1 LYNGE
6 KISIEEDVMPY
17 GYNGKILHV
26 DLTKGE
32 LTVEE
37 PQEAFYRTYLG
48 GSAMGMHY
56 ILREMSAGADPLG
69 PENVLTLMTGV
80 TTGAAISGQ
89 SRINANAKSP
99 ISGGIGDSQGG
110 GFFPA
115 ELKFAGFD
123 GIVIKGKAANPVYL
137 AIIDGKAELHDA
149 AHLMGKKTGE
159 VEELLARDLH
169 DDKIEVLQHGPA
181 AEKGVLFSSLVSM
194 SNRHNG
200 RTGMGLVMASK
211 NLRAVVARGRQRVAV
226 ADPRAL
232 AALNKTGP
240 KILPDNP
247 DMPGL
252 AEEGTATVVLF
263 QNTIGSLPTR
273 NYTEGQFESCDDI
286 SGARMVETILKE
298 RDTCFACVVRCKRVV
313 EVLHGPYRAEPKY
326 GGPEYETVS
335 TFGSYC
341 GVNNLAAIA
350 AANQMCNEYGADTIA
365 AGATVAFAMECFE
378 KGIIGREQTGGLEL
392 RFGDADAMLKALDA
406 MLNGQGPLGEVLS
419 KGSERA
425 AKVWGNGAEECLITV
440 KGAEAPAHMPQA
452 KRSLGL
458 IYAVNPFGADH
469 QSSEHDPYYEEGVAD
484 LNLNRLKMIG
494 LGEPQPGYSL
504 TPEKV
509 RFAYLTEVF
518 YSMLD
523 SAELCQ
529 FVFGPAWTLYGP
541 AETVEMIRAVTG
553 WDITVDELMEVGRR
567 RLNLFRTFNAR
578 EGLDRK
584 ADKLPKKFF
593 KQLQGAGPTAGIALT
608 HEEIESA
615 LDEYYRLAG
624 WTDDGVPTPE
634 TLRKHDL
641 EWAAQYLPA

>member
-1 LYNGE
+1 
-6 KISIEEDVMPY
+6 MPY

-32 LTVEE
+32 LAVEE
-37 PQEAFYRTYLG
+37 PEEAFYRKYLG
-48 GSAMGMHY
+48 GSAMAMHY
-56 ILREMSAGADPLG
+56 LLRDMPKGADPLG
-69 PENVLTLMTGV
+69 PENILILMTGV

-123 GIVIKGKAANPVYL
+123 GIVIKGKSPKPVYL
-137 AIIDGKAELHDA
+137 AIIDGQAELRDA
-149 AHLMGKKTGE
+149 SHLLGKKTGE
-159 VEELLARDLH
+159 V
-169 DDKIEVLQHGPA
+169 DDIIHQEVDSKAEILQHGPA

-194 SNRHNG
+194 ANRNNG

-211 NLRAVVARGRQRVAV
+211 NLKAVVARGRKKVSL
-226 ADPRAL
+226 ADPKAL
-232 AALNKTGP
+232 TGLNKAGP

-252 AEEGTATVVLF
+252 AAEGTATVVLF
-263 QNTIGSLPTR
+263 QNTIGSLPAR
-273 NYTEGQFESCDDI
+273 NYSEGQFESCEDI
-286 SGARMVETILKE
+286 SGGRMVETMLKE
-298 RDTCFACVVRCKRVV
+298 RDTCYACVVRCKRVV
-313 EVLHGPYRAEPKY
+313 EIKEGAYRADPKY
-326 GGPEYETVS
+326 GGPEYETLG

-341 GVNNLAAIA
+341 GINNLEAIA
-350 AANQMCNEYGADTIA
+350 TANQVCNEYGVDTIA
-365 AGATVAFAMECFE
+365 AGATIAFAMECFE
-378 KGIIGREQTGGLEL
+378 KGVIGKEQTGGLEL
-392 RFGDADAMLKALDA
+392 KYGDPDAMLKALDV
-406 MLNGQGPLGEVLS
+406 MVNCEGPLGEVLS
-419 KGSERA
+419 QGSERA
-425 AKVWGNGAEECLITV
+425 AQIWGNGADEFLITV

-469 QSSEHDPYYEEGVAD
+469 QSSEHDPYYEEGVAE
-484 LNLNRLKMIG
+484 LNLNRLKLIG

-529 FVFGPAWTLYGP
+529 FVYGPAWTLYGP

-553 WDITVDELMEVGRR
+553 WDITVEELMTVGER
-567 RLNLFRTFNAR
+567 RLNMFRAFNAR

-593 KQLQGAGPTAGIALT
+593 KQLQGTGPTAGMALS
-608 HEEIESA
+608 HAEIESA
-615 LDEYYRLAG
+615 IDEYYRLAG
-624 WTDDGVPTPE
+624 WTNNGIPTRQTME
-634 TLRKHDL
+634 RLDIA
-641 EWAAQYLPA
+641 WAL

>member
-1 LYNGE
+1 
-6 KISIEEDVMPY
+6 MPN

-37 PQEAFYRTYLG
+37 PEEAFYRKYLG

-56 ILREMSAGADPLG
+56 ILREMPKGADPLG

-123 GIVIKGKAANPVYL
+123 GIVIKGKSPEPVYL
-137 AIIDGKAELHDA
+137 AIVEGNAELRDA

-159 VEELLARDLH
+159 VDDILH
-169 DDKIEVLQHGPA
+169 KEIDPKAEVLQHGPA
-181 AEKGVLFSSLVSM
+181 AERGVLFSSLVSM

-211 NLRAVVARGRQRVAV
+211 NLKAVVARGRKRVSLAH
-226 ADPRAL
+226 PKAL
-232 AALNKTGP
+232 TDLNKTGP

-252 AEEGTATVVLF
+252 AAEGTATVVLF
-263 QNTIGSLPTR
+263 QNTIGSLPTH
-273 NYTEGQFESCDDI
+273 NYNEAQFEYCEDI

-298 RDTCFACVVRCKRVV
+298 RDTCYACVVRCKRVV
-313 EVLHGPYRAEPKY
+313 EVKEGAYRSDPKY
-326 GGPEYETVS
+326 GGPEYETLG

-341 GVNNLAAIA
+341 GINDLPAVAL
-350 AANQMCNEYGADTIA
+350 ANQICNEYGVDTIA
-365 AGATVAFAMECFE
+365 CGASIAFAMECYE
-378 KGIIGREQTGGLEL
+378 KGVINQEQTGGIEL
-392 RFGDADAMLKALDA
+392 KFGDPEAMLQALHA
-406 MLNGQGPLGEVLS
+406 IVNCEGPLGEVLS

-425 AKVWGNGAEECLITV
+425 ARVWGNGAEEHLITV

-523 SAELCQ
+523 SLELCQ

-541 AETVEMIRAVTG
+541 AETVEMLRAVTG
-553 WDITVDELMEVGRR
+553 WDITVEELMEVGKR

-615 LDEYYRLAG
+615 IDEYYRLAG
-624 WTDDGVPTPE
+624 WTSDGVPTRE
-634 TLRKHDL
+634 TLEKHDI
-641 EWAAQYLPA
+641 EWAAEYLPA

>member
-1 LYNGE
+1 
-6 KISIEEDVMPY
+6 MPN
-17 GYNGKILHV
+17 GYNGRILHV
-26 DLTKGE
+26 DLTNGT
-32 LTVEE
+32 LTIEE
-37 PQEAFYRTYLG
+37 PDEAFYRKYLG

-56 ILREMSAGADPLG
+56 ILHEMPKGADPVG

-80 TTGAAISGQ
+80 TTGATISGQ

-99 ISGGIGDSQGG
+99 ISGGIGDSQSG

-123 GIVIKGKAANPVYL
+123 GIVIKGKSAKPVYL
-137 AIIDGKAELHDA
+137 SIIDGNAELRDA
-149 AHLMGKKTGE
+149 AHLMGKRTGE
-159 VEELLARDLH
+159 V
-169 DDKIEVLQHGPA
+169 DDIIHREVDPKAEILQHGPA
-181 AEKGVLFSSLVSM
+181 AEKGVIFSSLLSM
-194 SNRHNG
+194 SNRNNG

-211 NLRAVVARGRQRVAV
+211 NLKAVVVRGRKKPAI
-226 ADPRAL
+226 AEPKAL
-232 AALNKTGP
+232 IALNKTGP
-240 KILPDNP
+240 KILPENP

-252 AEEGTATVVLF
+252 AAEGTATVVLF
-263 QNTIGSLPTR
+263 QNTIGSLPAR
-273 NYTEGQFESCDDI
+273 NYNEGQFDSCEEI

-313 EVLHGPYRAEPKY
+313 EIKEGAYRADPKY
-326 GGPEYETVS
+326 GGPEYETLG

-341 GVNNLAAIA
+341 GVNDLAAISL
-350 AANQMCNEYGADTIA
+350 ANQMCNEYAVDTIA
-365 AGATVAFAMECFE
+365 AGATIAFAMECFE
-378 KGIIGREQTGGLEL
+378 NGVITTEQTNGLEL
-392 RFGDADAMLKALDA
+392 KYGDAAAMISALEM
-406 MLNGQGPLGEVLS
+406 MLNAEGEFGRTLGQ
-419 KGSERA
+419 GSERA
-425 AKVWGNGAEECLITV
+425 AKIWGKGSEDFLITV

-469 QSSEHDPYYEEGVAD
+469 QSSEHDPYYEEGVAA

-541 AETVEMIRAVTG
+541 AETVEMMRAVTG
-553 WDITVDELMEVGRR
+553 WDITVQELMVVGER
-567 RLNLFRTFNAR
+567 RLNLFRMFNAR

-584 ADKLPKKFF
+584 ADKLPKKFY
-593 KQLQGAGPTAGIALT
+593 KQLQGAGPTAGMALT

-615 LDEYYRLAG
+615 IDEYYRLAG
-624 WTDDGVPTPE
+624 WTNNGIPTSE
-634 TLRKHDL
+634 TMERLDIA
-641 EWAAQYLPA
+641 WAM

>member
-1 LYNGE
+1 
-6 KISIEEDVMPY
+6 MPY

-32 LTVEE
+32 LAVEE
-37 PQEAFYRTYLG
+37 PNEAFYRKYLG

-56 ILREMSAGADPLG
+56 ILREMPKGADALG

-123 GIVIKGKAANPVYL
+123 GIVIKGKSPKPVYL
-137 AIIDGKAELHDA
+137 AIVEGQAELHDA

-159 VEELLARDLH
+159 V
-169 DDKIEVLQHGPA
+169 DDIIHREVDPKAEILQHGPA
-181 AEKGVLFSSLVSM
+181 AEKGILFSSLLSM

-211 NLRAVVARGRQRVAV
+211 NLKAVVVRGRKKVSL
-226 ADPRAL
+226 ADPKAL

-252 AEEGTATVVLF
+252 AAEGTATVVLF

-273 NYTEGQFESCDDI
+273 NYNEGQFEDCEDI

-298 RDTCFACVVRCKRVV
+298 RDTCYACVVRCKRVV
-313 EVLHGPYRAEPKY
+313 EVKEGAYRAEPKY
-326 GGPEYETVS
+326 GGPEYETIG

-341 GVNNLAAIA
+341 GVKDLAAIA
-350 AANQMCNEYGADTIA
+350 HANQICNENGVDTIA
-365 AGATVAFAMECFE
+365 CGATIAFAIECFE
-378 KGIIGREQTGGLEL
+378 KGIINKEQTGGLEL
-392 RFGDADAMLKALDA
+392 KFGDPDAMLKALDA
-406 MLNGQGPLGEVLS
+406 IVNCEGPLGEVLS

-425 AKVWGNGAEECLITV
+425 AKIWGNGADECLITV

-523 SAELCQ
+523 SLELCQ

-541 AETVEMIRAVTG
+541 AETVEMVRAVTG
-553 WDITVDELMEVGRR
+553 WDITVDELMAVGER

-584 ADKLPKKFF
+584 DDKLPKKFF

-615 LDEYYRLAG
+615 LDEYYKLAG
-624 WTDDGVPTPE
+624 WTNNGIPTQPTME
-634 TLRKHDL
+634 RLDIA
-641 EWAAQYLPA
+641 WAL

>member
-1 LYNGE
+1 M
-6 KISIEEDVMPY
+6 EEVAMAY

-26 DLTKGE
+26 DLTRGE
-32 LTVEE
+32 LTVDE
-37 PQEAFYRTYLG
+37 PNEAFYRKYLG

-56 ILREMSAGADPLG
+56 ILRDMPKGADPIG
-69 PENVLTLMTGV
+69 PENVLTLMASV

-115 ELKFAGFD
+115 EMKFAGID
-123 GIVIKGKAANPVYL
+123 GIVIKGKSAKPVYL
-137 AIIDGKAELHDA
+137 WIKDGEFELRDA
-149 AHLMGKKTGE
+149 AHLLGQKTGE
-159 VEELLARDLH
+159 VDEILKQELGDK
-169 DDKIEVLQHGPA
+169 KIEILQHGPA
-181 AEKGVLFSSLVSM
+181 AEKGVIFSSLVSM
-194 SNRHNG
+194 ANRNNG

-211 NLRAVVARGRQRVAV
+211 NLKAVVVRGTRKPAI
-226 ADPRAL
+226 ADPKAL
-232 AALNKTGP
+232 TELNKTGP

-252 AEEGTATVVLF
+252 AAEGTATVVLF

-273 NYTEGQFESCDDI
+273 NYAEGQFESCEDI

-298 RDTCFACVVRCKRVV
+298 RDTCYACVVRCKRVV
-313 EVLHGPYRAEPKY
+313 EIKEGAYRADPKY
-326 GGPEYETVS
+326 GGPEYETLG

-341 GVNNLAAIA
+341 GINNMAAIA
-350 AANQMCNEYGADTIA
+350 TANQMCNEYGVDTIA
-365 AGATVAFAMECFE
+365 AGATIAFAMECFE
-378 KGIIGREQTGGLEL
+378 KGVITKEHTNGLEL
-392 RFGDADAMLKALDA
+392 KFGDADAMLKALE
-406 MLNGQGPLGEVLS
+406 MLLNGEGQLGKTLGQ
-419 KGSERA
+419 GSERA
-425 AKVWGNGAEECLITV
+425 AKIWGNGADEYLITV

-523 SAELCQ
+523 SVELCQ

-553 WDITVDELMEVGRR
+553 WDITVDELMEVGKR

-608 HEEIESA
+608 HEEVESA
-615 LDEYYRLAG
+615 IDEYYKLAG
-624 WTDDGVPTPE
+624 WSANGVPTRE
-634 TLRKHDL
+634 TLKQHDI
-641 EWAAQYLPA
+641 EWAAEYLPA

>member
-1 LYNGE
+1 
-6 KISIEEDVMPY
+6 MPY

-26 DLTKGE
+26 DLTTGE
-32 LTVEE
+32 LMVEE
-37 PQEAFYRTYLG
+37 PEEAFYRKYMG
-48 GSAMGMHY
+48 GSAMAMHY
-56 ILREMSAGADPLG
+56 ILREMPKGADPLG

-123 GIVIKGKAANPVYL
+123 GIVIKGKSSKPVYL
-137 AIIDGKAELHDA
+137 AILDGKAELRDST
-149 AHLMGKKTGE
+149 HLLGKTTGE
-159 VEELLARDLH
+159 V
-169 DDKIEVLQHGPA
+169 DDIIHREVDPKAEILQHGPA
-181 AEKGVLFSSLVSM
+181 AENGVLFSSLVSM
-194 SNRHNG
+194 SNRNNG

-211 NLRAVVARGRQRVAV
+211 NLKAVVARGKKKPSI
-226 ADPRAL
+226 ADPKAL

-252 AEEGTATVVLF
+252 AAEGTATVVLF
-263 QNTIGSLPTR
+263 QNTIGSLPAR
-273 NYTEGQFESCDDI
+273 NYNEGQFEACEDI

-313 EVLHGPYRAEPKY
+313 ELKDGAYRAEPRY
-326 GGPEYETVS
+326 GGPEYETLG

-341 GVNNLAAIA
+341 GVSDLAAISQ
-350 AANQMCNEYGADTIA
+350 ANQMCNQYGVDTIA
-365 AGATVAFAMECFE
+365 AGATIAFAMECFE
-378 KGIIGREQTGGLEL
+378 NSVITTEQTGGLEL
-392 RFGDADAMLKALDA
+392 RFGDADAMLRALEM
-406 MLNGQGPLGEVLS
+406 MLNTEGEFGKTLGQ
-419 KGSERA
+419 GSERA
-425 AKVWGNGAEECLITV
+425 AKIWGNGAEDYLITV

-494 LGEPQPGYSL
+494 LGDPQPGYSL

-523 SAELCQ
+523 SVELCQ
-529 FVFGPAWTLYGP
+529 FVYGPAWTLYGP

-553 WDITVDELMEVGRR
+553 WDVTVEELMAVGER

-593 KQLQGAGPTAGIALT
+593 KRLQGEGPTAGIALT
-608 HEEIESA
+608 HTEIESA
-615 LDEYYRLAG
+615 IDEYYRLAG
-624 WTDDGVPTPE
+624 WTDNGIPTLQTME
-634 TLRKHDL
+634 RLDIV
-641 EWAAQYLPA
+641 WAL

>member
-1 LYNGE
+1 
-6 KISIEEDVMPY
+6 MPY

-26 DLTKGE
+26 DLTTGE
-32 LTVEE
+32 LMVEE
-37 PQEAFYRTYLG
+37 PTEAFYRKYLG

-56 ILREMSAGADPLG
+56 ILREMPKGADPLG
-69 PENVLTLMTGV
+69 SENVLTLMTGV
-80 TTGAAISGQ
+80 TTGATISGQ

-99 ISGGIGDSQGG
+99 ISGGIGDSQSG

-123 GIVIKGKAANPVYL
+123 GIVIKGKSPVPVYL
-137 AIIDGKAELHDA
+137 AIIDGNAELRDA
-149 AHLMGKKTGE
+149 AHLMGKKTGDVDDIIHRE
-159 VEELLARDLH
+159 VDPKAE
-169 DDKIEVLQHGPA
+169 ILQHGPA

-211 NLRAVVARGRQRVAV
+211 NLKAVVVRGRKKPLI
-226 ADPRAL
+226 ADPKAL
-232 AALNKTGP
+232 IALNKTGP

-252 AEEGTATVVLF
+252 ATEGTATVVLF
-263 QNTIGSLPTR
+263 QNTIGSLPAR
-273 NYTEGQFESCDDI
+273 NYNEGQFDSCEDI

-313 EVLHGPYRAEPKY
+313 EIKEGAYRAEPRY
-326 GGPEYETVS
+326 GGPEYETLG

-341 GVNNLAAIA
+341 GVSDLAAISL
-350 AANQMCNEYGADTIA
+350 ANQMCNEYSVDTIA
-365 AGATVAFAMECFE
+365 AGATIAFAMECFE
-378 KGIIGREQTGGLEL
+378 KGVITTEQTGGLEL
-392 RFGDADAMLKALDA
+392 RFGDADAMLRALEM
-406 MLNGQGPLGEVLS
+406 MLNAEGEFGKTLGQ
-419 KGSERA
+419 GSERA
-425 AKVWGNGAEECLITV
+425 AQIWGKGSDEFLITV

-484 LNLNRLKMIG
+484 LNLNRLKLIG
-494 LGEPQPGYSL
+494 LSEPQPGYSL

-523 SAELCQ
+523 SVELCQ
-529 FVFGPAWTLYGP
+529 FVYGPAWTLYGP

-553 WDITVDELMEVGRR
+553 WDITVEELMTVGER
-567 RLNLFRTFNAR
+567 RLNLFRMFNAR

-584 ADKLPKKFF
+584 QDKLPKKFF
-593 KQLQGAGPTAGIALT
+593 KKLQGTGPTAGIALT

-615 LDEYYRLAG
+615 IDEYYRLAG
-624 WTDDGVPTPE
+624 WTNNGIPTTE
-634 TLRKHDL
+634 TMERLDIA
-641 EWAAQYLPA
+641 WAL

>member
-1 LYNGE
+1 
-6 KISIEEDVMPY
+6 MPH
-17 GYNGKILHV
+17 GYNGRILHV
-26 DLTKGE
+26 DLTTGM

-37 PQEAFYRTYLG
+37 PPDSFYRKYLG

-56 ILREMSAGADPLG
+56 ILREMPKGADPVG

-123 GIVIKGKAANPVYL
+123 GLVIKGKSPKPVYL
-137 AIIDGKAELHDA
+137 AIIDGNTELRDA
-149 AHLMGKKTGE
+149 AHLMGKTTGE
-159 VEELLARDLH
+159 V
-169 DDKIEVLQHGPA
+169 DDIIHREVDPKAEILQHGPA
-181 AEKGVLFSSLVSM
+181 AEKGVIFSSLVSM
-194 SNRHNG
+194 SNRNNG

-211 NLRAVVARGRQRVAV
+211 NLKAVVARGTKKPSL
-226 ADPRAL
+226 ADSKAL
-232 AALNKTGP
+232 AVLNRMGP

-252 AEEGTATVVLF
+252 AAEGTATVVLF
-263 QNTIGSLPTR
+263 QNTIGSLPTH
-273 NYTEGQFESCDDI
+273 NYSKGQFDACEDI
-286 SGARMVETILKE
+286 SGGRMVETILKE

-313 EVLHGPYRAEPKY
+313 EVKEGAYRADPKY
-326 GGPEYETVS
+326 GGPEYETLG

-341 GVNNLAAIA
+341 NVRDLAAISQ
-350 AANQMCNEYGADTIA
+350 ANHMCNAYGVDTIA
-365 AGATVAFAMECFE
+365 AGATISFAMECFE
-378 KGIIGREQTGGLEL
+378 NGVINVDQTNGLEL
-392 RFGDADAMLKALDA
+392 KFGDADAMLKALDM
-406 MLNGQGPLGEVLS
+406 MLNAEGEFGRTLGQ
-419 KGSERA
+419 GSERA
-425 AKVWGNGAEECLITV
+425 AKIWGKGADEFLITV

-484 LNLNRLKMIG
+484 LNLNRLKLIG
-494 LGEPQPGYSL
+494 LGDPQPGYSL

-523 SAELCQ
+523 SVELCQ
-529 FVFGPAWTLYGP
+529 FVYGPAWTLYGP
-541 AETVEMIRAVTG
+541 AETAQMIQAVTG
-553 WDITVDELMEVGRR
+553 WDITVEELMAVGER
-567 RLNLFRTFNAR
+567 RLNLFRAFNAR

-584 ADKLPKKFF
+584 QDKLPKKFF
-593 KQLQGAGPTAGIALT
+593 KQLQGDGPTAGMALS
-608 HEEIESA
+608 HEEVESA
-615 LDEYYRLAG
+615 IDEYYRLAG
-624 WTDDGVPTPE
+624 WTNNGIPTPE
-634 TLRKHDL
+634 TMERL
-641 EWAAQYLPA
+641 EIAWAL

>member
-1 LYNGE
+1 
-6 KISIEEDVMPY
+6 MPN

-37 PQEAFYRTYLG
+37 PDEAFYRKYLG

-56 ILREMSAGADPLG
+56 ILREMPRGADPLG

-123 GIVIKGKAANPVYL
+123 GIVIKGKSPKPVYL
-137 AIIDGKAELHDA
+137 AIVDGKAELRDA

-159 VEELLARDLH
+159 V
-169 DDKIEVLQHGPA
+169 DDIIHSDVDPKAEILQHGPA

-194 SNRHNG
+194 SNRNNG

-211 NLRAVVARGRQRVAV
+211 NLKAVVARGRKRVTLAN
-226 ADPRAL
+226 PKAL
-232 AALNKTGP
+232 TDLNKTGP

-252 AEEGTATVVLF
+252 AAEGTATVVLF
-263 QNTIGSLPTR
+263 QNTIGSLPAR
-273 NYTEGQFESCDDI
+273 NYNEGQFDSCEDI

-298 RDTCFACVVRCKRVV
+298 RDTCYACVVRCKRVV
-313 EVLHGPYRAEPKY
+313 EIKEGAYRAEPRY
-326 GGPEYETVS
+326 GGPEYETLG

-341 GVNNLAAIA
+341 GVSDLAAISLA
-350 AANQMCNEYGADTIA
+350 SQMCNEYAVDTIA
-365 AGATVAFAMECFE
+365 AGATIAFAMECFE
-378 KGIIGREQTGGLEL
+378 NGIITKEQTGGLEL
-392 RFGDADAMLKALDA
+392 RFGDADAMIRALEM
-406 MLNGQGPLGEVLS
+406 MLNGEGEFGRILGQ
-419 KGSERA
+419 GSERA
-425 AKVWGNGAEECLITV
+425 AKIWGNGADEFLITV

-529 FVFGPAWTLYGP
+529 FVYGPAWTLYGP
-541 AETVEMIRAVTG
+541 AETVEMINAVTG
-553 WDITVDELMEVGRR
+553 WDITVDELMEVGKR

-578 EGLDRK
+578 EGLDRQ
-584 ADKLPKKFF
+584 ADKLPKKFY
-593 KQLQGAGPTAGIALT
+593 KQLQGAGPTAGMALT
-608 HEEIESA
+608 HDEIESA
-615 LDEYYRLAG
+615 IDEYYKLAG
-624 WTDDGVPTPE
+624 WTNDGVPTRE
-634 TLRKHDL
+634 TLQKHDI
-641 EWAAQYLPA
+641 EWAAEYLPA

>member
-1 LYNGE
+1 
-6 KISIEEDVMPY
+6 MPY

-26 DLTKGE
+26 DLTTGE
-32 LTVEE
+32 LMVEE
-37 PQEAFYRTYLG
+37 PTEAFYRKYLG

-56 ILREMSAGADPLG
+56 ILREMPKGADPLG

-80 TTGAAISGQ
+80 TTGATISGQ

-99 ISGGIGDSQGG
+99 ISGGIGDSQSG

-123 GIVIKGKAANPVYL
+123 GIVIKGKSPAPVYL
-137 AIIDGKAELHDA
+137 AIIDGNAELRDA
-149 AHLMGKKTGE
+149 AHLMGKKTGDVDDIIHRE
-159 VEELLARDLH
+159 VDPKAE
-169 DDKIEVLQHGPA
+169 ILQHGPA

-211 NLRAVVARGRQRVAV
+211 NLKAVVVRGRKKPLI
-226 ADPRAL
+226 ADPKAL
-232 AALNKTGP
+232 IALNKTGP

-252 AEEGTATVVLF
+252 AAEGTATVVLF
-263 QNTIGSLPTR
+263 QNTIGSLPAR
-273 NYTEGQFESCDDI
+273 NYNEGQFDSCEDI
-286 SGARMVETILKE
+286 SGARMVATILKE

-313 EVLHGPYRAEPKY
+313 EIKEGAYRAEPRY
-326 GGPEYETVS
+326 GGPEYETLG

-341 GVNNLAAIA
+341 GVSDLAAISL
-350 AANQMCNEYGADTIA
+350 ANQMCNEYSVDTIA
-365 AGATVAFAMECFE
+365 AGATIAFAMECFE
-378 KGIIGREQTGGLEL
+378 KGVITTEQTGGLEL
-392 RFGDADAMLKALDA
+392 RFGDADAMLRALEM
-406 MLNGQGPLGEVLS
+406 MLNAEGEFGKTLGQ
-419 KGSERA
+419 GSERA
-425 AKVWGNGAEECLITV
+425 AQIWGKGSDEFLITV

-484 LNLNRLKMIG
+484 LNLNRLKLIG
-494 LGEPQPGYSL
+494 LSEPQLAYSL

-509 RFAYLTEVF
+509 RFAYLTGVF

-541 AETVEMIRAVTG
+541 AETVEMMRAVTG
-553 WDITVDELMEVGRR
+553 WDITVEELMTVGER
-567 RLNLFRTFNAR
+567 RLNLFRMFNAR
-578 EGLDRK
+578 EGLDRRH
-584 ADKLPKKFF
+584 DKLPKKFF

-615 LDEYYRLAG
+615 IDEYYQLAG
-624 WTDDGVPTPE
+624 WTNNGIPTTE
-634 TLRKHDL
+634 TMERLDIA
-641 EWAAQYLPA
+641 WAM

>member
-1 LYNGE
+1 
-6 KISIEEDVMPY
+6 
-17 GYNGKILHV
+17 
-26 DLTKGE
+26 
-32 LTVEE
+32 
-37 PQEAFYRTYLG
+37 
-48 GSAMGMHY
+48 
-56 ILREMSAGADPLG
+56 
-69 PENVLTLMTGV
+69 
-80 TTGAAISGQ
+80 
-89 SRINANAKSP
+89 
-99 ISGGIGDSQGG
+99 
-110 GFFPA
+110 
-115 ELKFAGFD
+115 
-123 GIVIKGKAANPVYL
+123 
-137 AIIDGKAELHDA
+137 
-149 AHLMGKKTGE
+149 
-159 VEELLARDLH
+159 
-169 DDKIEVLQHGPA
+169 
-181 AEKGVLFSSLVSM
+181 M
-194 SNRHNG
+194 SNRNNG

-273 NYTEGQFESCDDI
+273 NYKEGQFEGCEDI

-313 EVLHGPYRAEPKY
+313 EVLHGPYRADPRY
-326 GGPEYETVS
+326 GGPEYETLS

-341 GVNNLAAIA
+341 GVNDLAAIA
-350 AANQMCNEYGADTIA
+350 TANQMCNEYGVDTIA
-365 AGATVAFAMECFE
+365 AGATIAFAMECFE
-378 KGIIGREQTGGLEL
+378 KGIIGKEQTGGLEL
-392 RFGDADAMLKALDA
+392 RFGDPDAMLKALDA
-406 MLNGQGPLGEVLS
+406 MLNGEGALGEVLG

-425 AKVWGNGAEECLITV
+425 AKVWGNGAEDCLITV

-484 LNLNRLKMIG
+484 LNLNRLKRIG
-494 LGEPQPGYSL
+494 LSEPQPGYSL

-553 WDITVDELMEVGRR
+553 WDITVEELMEVGRR

-624 WTDDGVPTPE
+624 WTQDGVPTPE

-641 EWAAQYLPA
+641 EWAAEYLPVS